1 MKTFLILLFGM
12 AISATLSG
20 EEAVPEIPPQVLAD
34 AQVASAPKPLVP
46 SPEALKTADE
56 VDVLLITVGTF
67 LAKQQPDKAGER
79 FIVAVQA
86 MEKIS
91 RADKRALGPRYT
103 EQRRQLTTLAN
114 RLLEDPAIAAA
125 LGNDPL
131 APTAAEQQAATR
143 ADALVPPQEVAPT
156 KP

>member
-1 MKTFLILLFGM
+1 MKAILVSLIT
-12 AISATLSG
+12 AVICAAD
-20 EEAVPEIPPQVLAD
+20 AVPDMPPQVLAE
-34 AQVASAPKPLVP
+34 AQLASAPKPLVP
-46 SPEALKTADE
+46 SPAALQTADE

-79 FIVAVQA
+79 FIVAVQSL
-86 MEKIS
+86 EKLS

-103 EQRRQLTTLAN
+103 EQRRQLMTLAN

-131 APTAAEQQAATR
+131 VPTPAEHQATTAPEPAA
-143 ADALVPPQEVAPT
+143 

>member
-1 MKTFLILLFGM
+1 MKTFLLFLIAG
-12 AISATLSG
+12 AICAAESASD
-20 EEAVPEIPPQVLAD
+20 IPAQVLAD
-34 AQVASAPKPLVP
+34 AQVASAPKPPAP
-46 SPEALKTADE
+46 SPEALQTADE

-67 LAKQQPDKAGER
+67 LAKQQPEKAGER

-86 MEKIS
+86 MEKLS

-131 APTAAEQQAATR
+131 VPTAAEHQAAT
-143 ADALVPPQEVAPT
+143 AAPT
-156 KP
+156 NP

>member
-1 MKTFLILLFGM
+1 MKTLLLCLM
-12 AISATLSG
+12 CSALC
-20 EEAVPEIPPQVLAD
+20 AADVAPDIPPQVLAD
-34 AQVASAPKPLVP
+34 ALAASTPKPLAP
-46 SPEALKTADE
+46 SPPSTEALQTADE
-56 VDVLLITVGTF
+56 VDILLITVGTF
-67 LAKQQPDKAGER
+67 LAKQQPEKAGER
-79 FIVAVQA
+79 FIVAVQL

-91 RADKRALGPRYT
+91 RADKRALGRRYT
-103 EQRRQLTTLAN
+103 EQRRELTTLAN

-131 APTAAEQQAATR
+131 APTPAEHQAATR

>member
-1 MKTFLILLFGM
+1 MKTILLWC
-12 AISATLSG
+12 LSMVVAAAD
-20 EEAVPEIPPQVLAD
+20 AVPDVPPQVLAD
-34 AQVASAPKPLVP
+34 AQVASVPKPPVA
-46 SPEALKTADE
+46 SPAALQTADE

-86 MEKIS
+86 LEKLS
-91 RADKRALGPRYT
+91 RADKRALGQRYT
-103 EQRRQLTTLAN
+103 EQRRQLMTLAN

-131 APTAAEQQAATR
+131 VPTTAEQKAATATPQPPAAETVETPA
-143 ADALVPPQEVAPT
+143 

>member
-1 MKTFLILLFGM
+1 MKAILVSLITAVLC
-12 AISATLSG
+12 AAD
-20 EEAVPEIPPQVLAD
+20 AVPDMPPQVLAE
-34 AQVASAPKPLVP
+34 AQLASAPKPLVP
-46 SPEALKTADE
+46 SPAALQTADE

-79 FIVAVQA
+79 FIVAVQSL
-86 MEKIS
+86 EKLS

-103 EQRRQLTTLAN
+103 EQRRQLMTLAN

-131 APTAAEQQAATR
+131 VPTSAEQKAATTPEP
-143 ADALVPPQEVAPT
+143 AA

>member
-1 MKTFLILLFGM
+1 MKTFLLFLIGGVIC
-12 AISATLSG
+12 AAESA
-20 EEAVPEIPPQVLAD
+20 PDIPAQVLAD
-34 AQVASAPKPLVP
+34 AQAASAPKPLVP
-46 SPEALKTADE
+46 SPEALQTADE

-67 LAKQQPDKAGER
+67 LAKQQPEKSGER

-91 RADKRALGPRYT
+91 RADKRALGQRYT

-131 APTAAEQQAATR
+131 APTAAEHQAATR
-143 ADALVPPQEVAPT
+143 ADALVAPQEVAPT

>member
-1 MKTFLILLFGM
+1 MKAILVSLIT
-12 AISATLSG
+12 AVICAAD
-20 EEAVPEIPPQVLAD
+20 AVPDMPPQVLAE
-34 AQVASAPKPLVP
+34 AQAASAPKPLVP
-46 SPEALKTADE
+46 LPAALQVADE

-79 FIVAVQA
+79 FIVAVQSL
-86 MEKIS
+86 EKLS
-91 RADKRALGPRYT
+91 RADKRALGPRYA
-103 EQRRQLTTLAN
+103 EQRRQLMALAN

-131 APTAAEQQAATR
+131 VPTSAEQQAAT
-143 ADALVPPQEVAPT
+143 APEPVA